1 MSTVSWAYPK
11 DDSGNNETYN
21 GHAYP
26 SLNFTE
32 EKAKERI
39 LAYMEEAYN
48 HTMGYSDDDLK
59 ITFTIAGSNLTDH
72 PTYQVF
78 QTAAKLLNEC
88 GWDVEVIADS
98 QALTK
103 LSTGSLAVWA
113 AAWGTTVD
121 PDMYQVYHKNS
132 NASSVRA
139 WGYNAILSNDS
150 YKIEQGILDDM
161 SEIIDKARETDDQ
174 TVRTALYEQAMGY
187 VLDLAVELP
196 VYQRQ
201 QLYAY
206 NANVIDSSSF
216 PQDINPYSSPL
227 DRIWEIKFAEGAA
240 ASGSNSM
247 GGYIFMGTLAFGGA
261 ATATCSYILP
271 EERRNKL
278 FKKKKPYVI
287 PADMIDEEDMED
299 YNQFIQR

>member
-1 MSTVSWAYPK
+1 MESAY
-11 DDSGNNETYN
+11 S
-21 GHAYP
+21 
-26 SLNFTE
+26 
-32 EKAKERI
+32 
-39 LAYMEEAYN
+39 
-48 HTMGYSDDDLK
+48 HTMGYTESDLK
-59 ITFTIAGSNLTDH
+59 VTFTIAGSNLTDH

-150 YKIEQGILDDM
+150 YWMEQDILDQM
-161 SEIIDKARETDDQ
+161 SEIIDDARETDDQ
-174 TVRTALYEQAMGY
+174 AIRTALYEKAMGY

-216 PQDINPYSSPL
+216 PEDINPYSSPL
-227 DRIWEIKFAEGAA
+227 DRIWEIKFTESAA
-240 ASGSNSM
+240 NGGSSNT
-247 GGYIFMGTLAFGGA
+247 GGFVFMGAIAFTGVTGA
-261 ATATCSYILP
+261 VCSYILP
-271 EERRNKL
+271 EERRKTL
-278 FKKKKPYVI
+278 FKKKQPYVI
-287 PADMIDEEDMED
+287 PADIIDDEDMKD
-299 YNQFIQR
+299 YDKYIKR